1 MNSSYLNLQSPQQAQ
16 EAQDEE
22 SLRNIYLNDLCSV
35 LSQPEGQRV
44 LMRILTDLGLCTTIL
59 QQSAK
64 IYAAAALHDA
74 ALCLLTD
81 IAKAS
86 PQHFTE
92 IMRLQLLRNI
102 NIEEKKS

>member
-1 MNSSYLNLQSPQQAQ
+1 MNDSYIGLQSQQQ
-16 EAQDEE
+16 LQQSQDEE
-22 SLRNIYLNDLCSV
+22 HLNNIYLNDLRCI
-35 LSQPEGQRV
+35 LSLPAGLRV

-92 IMRLQLLRNI
+92 IMRMQLLRNA
-102 NIEEKKS
+102 NPEEK

>member
-1 MNSSYLNLQSPQQAQ
+1 MNNSYLNLQSPQQVQ
-16 EAQDEE
+16 QAQDEAN
-22 SLRNIYLNDLCSV
+22 LNNIYMNDLRRI
-35 LSQPEGQRV
+35 LSQPEGLRV

-92 IMRLQLLRNI
+92 IMHMQLLQNT
-102 NIEEKKS
+102 NPEEK